1 MFLIITPYCSRPIAM
16 RLGFEMYSAVGKI
29 QKGSTKI
36 QRIIEKTNVRR
47 RIVGW
52 IMDALQVILT
62 QKIHVLCFKVSNRK
76 VCHKFMYLMVPKLVN
91 LYH

>member
-1 MFLIITPYCSRPIAM
+1 
-16 RLGFEMYSAVGKI
+16 MYSAVGKI

-62 QKIHVLCFKVSNRK
+62 QKNPRPLF
-76 VCHKFMYLMVPKLVN
+76 
-91 LYH
+91 